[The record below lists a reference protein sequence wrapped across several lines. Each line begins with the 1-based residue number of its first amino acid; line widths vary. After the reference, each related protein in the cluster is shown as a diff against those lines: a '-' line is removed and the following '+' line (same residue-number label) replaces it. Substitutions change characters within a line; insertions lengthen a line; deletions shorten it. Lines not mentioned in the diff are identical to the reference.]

1 MSTNPEKIL
10 VLQIAEIID
19 TPNWFLHGQT
29 FIKKTWFEG
38 EKIISGHSAKIV
50 TVNSKVEIVEYLH
63 PIHTQIM
70 FHTNCSPEN

>member
-10 VLQIAEIID
+10 ILQIAEIID
-19 TPNWFLHGQT
+19 TPNWFLLGQT

-38 EKIISGHSAKIV
+38 EKIISGHSAKHV

-63 PIHTQIM
+63 PIHT
-70 FHTNCSPEN
+70 NCFPEN